1 MISTGLCYAATSGTE
16 VTDYGTPCRVDM
28 GNVGPEPEAVLGV
41 EAGGGFVQEH
51 GFRVAHKSEG
61 NVDAP
66 SLATRK
72 LLSLLGFQFR
82 PRFPENY

>member
-1 MISTGLCYAATSGTE
+1 MSGRNNRHAAEFLPSETL
-16 VTDYGTPCRVDM
+16 
-28 GNVGPEPEAVLGV
+28 PEPEAVLGV